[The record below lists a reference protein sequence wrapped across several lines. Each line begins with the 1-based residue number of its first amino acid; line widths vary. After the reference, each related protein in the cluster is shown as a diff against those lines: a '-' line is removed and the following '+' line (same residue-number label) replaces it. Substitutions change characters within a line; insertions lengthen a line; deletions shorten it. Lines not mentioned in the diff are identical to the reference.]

1 MASTSPS
8 WVWFMR
14 LAFVLLGLGALVFH
28 LLPLITIP
36 GRMAPPDLM
45 MGFTFAWVLRRP
57 EYAPVVLIALLWFLS
72 DLLLMRPPGLMT
84 VLVILGSEYLV
95 TRAGGMRD
103 ASFLG
108 EWFAVTLTV
117 VAITILYRTTLW
129 LFAVDQ
135 AQLSLSVI
143 QAGLTI
149 AAYPVIAC
157 FTHYVLRV
165 RKLAPGDSDA
175 IGGRA

>member
-1 MASTSPS
+1 MANTSPS
-8 WVWFMR
+8 RIWLMR
-14 LAFVLLGLGALVFH
+14 AAFVGLGLAALLFH
-28 LLPLITIP
+28 LLPLSTVP
-36 GRMAPPDLM
+36 GRLAPPDLM

-57 EYAPVVLIALLWFLS
+57 DYAPTVSIAVVWFLS

-84 VLVILGSEYLV
+84 ALVILGAEYLIK
-95 TRAGGMRD
+95 RGAGLRD

-108 EWFAVTLTV
+108 EWTAVALTIIG
-117 VAITILYRTTLW
+117 ITVLYRTTLW

-143 QAGLTI
+143 QAALTI
-149 AAYPVIAC
+149 AAYPVIAG
-157 FTHYVLRV
+157 FTHYVLGV

>member
-1 MASTSPS
+1 VSIA
-8 WVWFMR
+8 
-14 LAFVLLGLGALVFH
+14 
-28 LLPLITIP
+28 
-36 GRMAPPDLM
+36 
-45 MGFTFAWVLRRP
+45 
-57 EYAPVVLIALLWFLS
+57 VVWFLS

-84 VLVILGSEYLV
+84 ALVILGAEYLIK
-95 TRAGGMRD
+95 RGAGLRD

-108 EWFAVTLTV
+108 EWTAVALTIIG
-117 VAITILYRTTLW
+117 ITVLYRTTLW

-143 QAGLTI
+143 QAALTI
-149 AAYPVIAC
+149 AAYPVIAG
-157 FTHYVLRV
+157 FTHYVLGV